1 MGTTPTCPLFSF
13 FSLNFHYS
21 LGITMRILLPL
32 CVLAFAAGCNST
44 QKNENDPSYMIGFSD
59 AGGTFGD
66 LKKAEPIRH

>member
-1 MGTTPTCPLFSF
+1 
-13 FSLNFHYS
+13 
-21 LGITMRILLPL
+21 MRILLPL